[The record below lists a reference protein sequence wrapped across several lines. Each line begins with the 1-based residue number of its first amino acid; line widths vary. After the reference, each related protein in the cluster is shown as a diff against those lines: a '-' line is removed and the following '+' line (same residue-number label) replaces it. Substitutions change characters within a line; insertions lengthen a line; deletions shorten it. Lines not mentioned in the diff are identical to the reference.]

1 MKVNLGCGL
10 AYLEGW
16 LNVDA
21 SPEVRADVYAEA
33 FDFVREHAA
42 ECDEI
47 YMGHFLEHMMP
58 GDARDLLALMAVRLR
73 PGAVVSA
80 VSPDVRAIV
89 DAYRAGEIDNRLLNE
104 AYLYSYVQ
112 PSHHRWLYDEPA
124 LVELFRSAGLADIAP
139 IDPLTWPPVWWKEG
153 PDSRWQI
160 GAVGHARGDGHAQL
174 EEGEP
179 LPRQHDEAAERNPEA
194 PLTPL
199 EELLLRVRDLE
210 GVVASERRRREELAE
225 RDRKLVADE
234 RILRDTIDDLLAD
247 RDRVERERVEAVLAQ
262 QQLQRDY
269 AGALDSNAYA
279 AAIRMRQAFQL
290 VLPPD
295 SRGHE
300 LASRLLG
307 RRSGRP
313 PAE

>member
-1 MKVNLGCGL
+1 VRVNLGCGL
-10 AYLEGW
+10 AYLDGW
-16 LNVDA
+16 LNVDG

-33 FDFVREHAA
+33 FDFVREHGA

-73 PGAVVSA
+73 PGAVISA

-89 DAYRAGEIDNRLLNE
+89 DAYREGEIDNRLLNE

-112 PSHHRWLYDEPA
+112 PSHHLWLYDEPA
-124 LVELFRSAGLADIAP
+124 LVELFRNAGLADVAA
-139 IDPLTWPPVWWKEG
+139 IDPLSWPPVWWKEG

-160 GAVGHARGDGHAQL
+160 GAVGTARGETYVVAHEAD
-174 EEGEP
+174 P
-179 LPRQHDEAAERNPEA
+179 LPHGAAVPAVLHDEV

-210 GVVASERRRREELAE
+210 EVVASERRRREELAE
-225 RDRKLVADE
+225 RGRKLEADD
-234 RILRDTIDDLLAD
+234 RILRAMVDELRAD
-247 RDRVERERVEAVLAQ
+247 RDRVEAERVAAVLAQ
-262 QQLQRDY
+262 QQLQQDH

-279 AAIRMRQAFQL
+279 AAIRMRQAFQV

-295 SRGHE
+295 SRGRA
-300 LASRLLG
+300 LASRVLG
-307 RRSGRP
+307 RRPGP